1 MYHPKTWGLW
11 LLAALL
17 PVMFTKNPVY
27 LLLAILVVGVN
38 YVVLGRKSPTA
49 QGWGAFLRLGLI
61 LVLLSTAFNVL
72 FVSAGDTVLFTL
84 PELRWTVTTLSQQP
98 MLVQLGGSVTLESLV
113 FGLTT
118 GLALMAM
125 LLTVATFNML
135 VDHYQ
140 LLRSAPRFLYQSV
153 IVASIGITFVPHM
166 VIAQREIR
174 EAQAL
179 RGHRFR
185 AIRDLL
191 PLFVALLAEGLE
203 RSIALAESMDARGF
217 GSQSSGDRQQGPGGY
232 SAPRAFQPELL
243 LKSIIALS
251 LVILVAG
258 AFALNYFPN
267 RSIGWA
273 TILMGGG
280 MLVAALWMVGQNV
293 HRSRYRRDLWRRR
306 DTLVAVA
313 SAFIILVVVVIWVT
327 DRATF
332 VFYPYPSLQGPDFN
346 PWVALTLLLL
356 TMPVL
361 AGRLTGEP
369 VGEINYD

>member
-27 LLLAILVVGVN
+27 LLVAILVVGVN
-38 YVVLGRKSPTA
+38 YFVLGRKSPTA
-49 QGWGAFLRLGLI
+49 QGWGTFLRLGLI
-61 LVLLSTAFNVL
+61 LVLFSTAFNVL
-72 FVSAGDTVLFTL
+72 FVSAGDTLLFTL
-84 PELRWTVTTLSQQP
+84 PELRWTVSTLSQQP
-98 MLVQLGGSVTLESLV
+98 VLIQLGGPVTLESLV
-113 FGLTT
+113 YGLTT

-217 GSQSSGDRQQGPGGY
+217 GTQSSRDRQQGPGGY
-232 SAPRAFQPELL
+232 SAPRAIQPELL
-243 LKSIIALS
+243 LKSIIALA
-251 LVILVAG
+251 LVILVGG

-273 TILMGGG
+273 TMLMGGG

-313 SAFIILVVVVIWVT
+313 SGFIILVIVAIWVT

-332 VFYPYPSLQGPDFN
+332 VFYPYPSLHWPDFN
-346 PWVALTLLLL
+346 PWIALTLLLL